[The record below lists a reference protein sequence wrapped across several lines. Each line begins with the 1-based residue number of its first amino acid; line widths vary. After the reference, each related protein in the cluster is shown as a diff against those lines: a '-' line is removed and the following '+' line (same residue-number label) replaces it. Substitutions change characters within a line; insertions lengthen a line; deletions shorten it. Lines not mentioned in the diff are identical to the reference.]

1 MITKVLP
8 SQIPCVWEAIKFA
21 SDNTD
26 GIPKKD
32 QPLYLN
38 RLLAA
43 LLSDKAQC
51 FVRLD
56 DDKMLMGLAITRLIL
71 DEVTGEK
78 SLFIN
83 SVYSFKTVL
92 DEQWISDIEILRKF
106 ASDNDC
112 KKMVTYSNN
121 QRIFDIVKLLGFNER
136 FRCFIVD
143 LTGV

>member
-1 MITKVLP
+1 MVTKLLP
-8 SQIPCVWEAIKFA
+8 SQIPCLWEAIKFA
-21 SDNTD
+21 SISTD
-26 GIPKKD
+26 GIPLKD

-43 LLSDKAQC
+43 LLSEKAQC

-56 DDKMLMGLAITRLIL
+56 DSRMLMALVITRLIF

-83 SVYSFKTVL
+83 SLYSFKSVI
-92 DEQWISDIEILRKF
+92 DEQWVSDIEIMRKF
-106 ASDNDC
+106 AIDNEC
-112 KKMVTYSNN
+112 RKIITYSNN
-121 QRIFDIVKLLGFNER
+121 PRIFDIVKLLGFGER

-143 LTGV
+143 LAEV